1 MSKIERSINWIDLV
15 EAIMEKLVLT
25 QSELA
30 SELATTQQSVSNWLI
45 GKTKPRGQSAQ
56 KLFALSSIAQINI
69 EYFTTDYDQVLKDI
83 KISRRDKKL
92 ISQIWSLDPRR
103 RNSIIKELTV
113 LTELYST
120 QKPPIN

>member
-56 KLFALSSIAQINI
+56 KLFALSYIAQISI
-69 EYFTTDYDQVLKDI
+69 EYFTIDYDQVLKDI